1 MSQREQYYDLQPSFN
16 AGLISPDVANR
27 TDLEKYRYA
36 LLKGR
41 NVFVRPYG
49 SVYRRPGMRFMAQ
62 CKYPDKKA
70 ILVEFNFSTSISY
83 LLEFGHK
90 YIRVFKDNVYLGV
103 EVASPFEEKELRK
116 LRFTQSGDTLFIASG
131 VRNVQLLQRFNEM
144 DWRMKE
150 MDLTNPYFDILA
162 TSSGTAAQTP
172 EETKPIRVDMTFATA
187 GNYTFTPPISGE
199 YTITLAGGGGAGA
212 WYYYKK
218 GSYYKEYARGGR
230 GEKKVIT
237 LYLMEGTT
245 YNGKI
250 GQNGSP
256 QAYSGTSDGVTKGGN
271 GGSAT
276 FFTESVAGGPGGQA
290 SGGSDTYH
298 DGENLNFNYYH
309 NHTDGKDLS
318 PDGQPGGYYDSNGT
332 YHQAGTPYV
341 RVQINTE
348 RAGGST
354 VATEGIASSSK
365 TGTTHITSSTKNMFN
380 KNMVGGCIKLWHD
393 VGSETITLTSSGTNT
408 SNFILVGKTWKVI
421 THGKWGGAVS
431 IQYSKDGDLWRQ
443 YRRYTSRYADGN
455 GDFNASESGTV
466 DEYTYMRI
474 VTEVNAGT
482 VTVDLT
488 REPYT
493 HEGYAQI
500 TGFNSDTDVT
510 AKVIK
515 SFGMTEAT
523 KNYAFSVWSPQFGY
537 PRCVGFFQDRLVLAS
552 SKRYPYAVWMSR
564 TGDYYNFST
573 EKAAGTVT
581 DDSAIMLS
589 LVNRKEFEIKHIF
602 THSDLILFTDGN
614 EWIIQGNET
623 VTPTKCTPKSQSTRG
638 CEDVPPLGIG
648 GRVVYIQRRGK
659 TVRDF
664 AYTFDTDNYD
674 GTDLTILA
682 KHLTQDNP
690 IVGDCYQQDPN
701 SMCFFVTEN
710 GTLNCLTYIADQ
722 KVFAWS
728 QADTAG
734 KFEDV
739 ETVTSGSKDIVYA
752 VVKRNLGGKEVR
764 TIEYFTDLPETDA
777 ADDYI
782 MLDAAYQF
790 EVGDRTNEFSGF
802 ELYAGSKVD
811 VLGDGMYFKG
821 VPVSDDGTIRPL
833 PKNVS
838 HVTVGLP
845 YTSEIE
851 VPNIELPTS
860 NGTQQGRFKK
870 VDEVILNL
878 SHSQGGEIG
887 NSSRFTDPIP
897 YGGKA
902 LYSGQLKA
910 TMPNQTEGGYERLG
924 RVYIKHDKPYPFE
937 LSSIVRVVSFGG

>member
-16 AGLISPDVANR
+16 AGVISPDVANR

-103 EVASPFEEKELRK
+103 EVESPFEEKELRK

-172 EETKPIRVDMTFATA
+172 EDVKVIRVDVTFSSV
-187 GNYTFTPPISGE
+187 GPFTFTAPISGQ

-212 WYYYKK
+212 WYYYKQ

-230 GEKKVIT
+230 GEKKVVT

-256 QAYSGTSDGVTKGGN
+256 QAYSGTSDGVTEGGN

-276 FFTESVAGGPGGQA
+276 FFTESVAGGPGGTA
-290 SGGSDTYH
+290 RGGSDTYH
-298 DGENLNFNYYH
+298 DGEHLSFNYYH
-309 NHTDGKDLS
+309 DHTDGKDLS
-318 PDGQPGGYYDSNGT
+318 SDGQSGGYYNSNGT
-332 YHQAGTPYV
+332 YYQAGIPYV
-341 RVQINTE
+341 KVQINTE
-348 RAGGST
+348 RAGGIT

-365 TGTTHITSSTKNMFN
+365 TGTTHITSTTKNMFN

-408 SNFILVGKTWKVI
+408 SNFILVGKAWKVI

-431 IQYSKDGDLWRQ
+431 IQYSKDGALWRQ

-474 VTEVNAGT
+474 VTDVNAGT

-493 HEGYAQI
+493 HGGYAQI
-500 TGFNSDTDVT
+500 TKYNSDTDVT
-510 AKVIK
+510 GKVIK

-523 KNYAFSVWSPQFGY
+523 KAYAFSVWSPQFGY

-752 VVKRNLGGKEVR
+752 VVQRNLGGKEVR

-811 VLGDGMYFKG
+811 VLGDGMHFRD
-821 VPVSDDGTIRPL
+821 VPVSDDGTIGPL

-924 RVYIKHDKPYPFE
+924 RVYIKHDEPYPFE

>member
-1 MSQREQYYDLQPSFN
+1 MSQKEQYYDLQPSFN
-16 AGLISPDVANR
+16 AGVISPDVANR

-90 YIRVFKDNVYLGV
+90 YIRVFKDNVYFGV

-172 EETKPIRVDMTFATA
+172 EETKPVRVDMTFTTA

-212 WYYYKK
+212 FADTPQ
-218 GSYYKEYARGGR
+218 SFLASHRGGR
-230 GEKKVIT
+230 GEKKTVK
-237 LYLMEGTT
+237 LFLMEGTV
-245 YNGKI
+245 YNVIVEK
-250 GQNGSP
+250 NGSP
-256 QAYSGTSDGVTKGGN
+256 MKKIQKYRPVEAVGQAGGAAKFWTETARGGGGATATSYQWDNSNIN
-271 GGSAT
+271 GGK
-276 FFTESVAGGPGGQA
+276 
-290 SGGSDTYH
+290 
-298 DGENLNFNYYH
+298 DGDSFS
-309 NHTDGKDLS
+309 TDG
-318 PDGQPGGYYDSNGT
+318 PVGGYYDGEDGP
-332 YHQAGTPYV
+332 YHPAGTPYV
-341 RVQINTE
+341 KIQINTE
-348 RAGGST
+348 KGGGT
-354 VATEGIASSSK
+354 TIAVDGIKSSSL
-365 TGTTHITSSTKNMFN
+365 TGTTHITSSTKNTFTPT
-380 KNMVGGCIKLWHD
+380 MVGGCIKLWHN
-393 VGSETITLTSSGTNT
+393 VGGDTVTLTSTGSNT
-408 SNFILVGKTWKVI
+408 SNFTLVGKAWKVI

-431 IQYSKDGDLWRQ
+431 IQYSKDGALWRQ

-474 VTEVNAGT
+474 VTDVNAGT

-500 TGFNSDTDVT
+500 TKYNSDTDVT
-510 AKVIK
+510 GKVIK

-523 KNYAFSVWSPQFGY
+523 KDYAFSVWSPQFGY

-728 QADTAG
+728 QADTKG

-764 TIEYFTDLPETDA
+764 TIEYFTELPETDA

-790 EVGDRTNEFSGF
+790 EMGDRTNEFSGF

-811 VLGDGMYFKG
+811 VLGDGMHFRD
-821 VPVSDDGTIRPL
+821 VPVSDDGTIGPL

-924 RVYIKHDKPYPFE
+924 RVYIKHDEPYPFE

>member
-1 MSQREQYYDLQPSFN
+1 MSQKEQYYDLQPSFN
-16 AGLISPDVANR
+16 AGVISLDVANR

-131 VRNVQLLQRFNEM
+131 VRNVQLLQRFNER

-150 MDLTNPYFDILA
+150 MDLANPYFDILA

-172 EETKPIRVDMTFATA
+172 EETKPVRVDMTFATA
-187 GNYTFTPPISGE
+187 GSYTFTPPISGE

-212 WYYYKK
+212 WYYLKRDR
-218 GSYYKEYARGGR
+218 YYKEYARGGR

-237 LYLMEGTT
+237 LYLMEGTV

-256 QAYSGTSDGVTKGGN
+256 QAYSGTSTGVTKGGD

-290 SGGSDTYH
+290 RVEPTSSSYH
-298 DGENLNFNYYH
+298 HD
-309 NHTDGKDLS
+309 HTDGKDLS
-318 PDGQPGGYYDSNGT
+318 SDGQPGGYYDSNET

-341 RVQINTE
+341 RVQINTGH
-348 RAGGST
+348 AGGIT

-365 TGTTHITSSTKNMFN
+365 TGTTHITSTTKNMFN

-393 VGSETITLTSSGTNT
+393 VGSETITLTSVGSNT
-408 SNFILVGKTWKVI
+408 SNFTLVGKAWKVI

-431 IQYSKDGDLWRQ
+431 IQYSKDGALWRQ

-500 TGFNSDTDVT
+500 TKYNSDTDVT
-510 AKVIK
+510 GKVIK

-523 KNYAFSVWSPQFGY
+523 KDYAFSVWSPQFGY

-782 MLDAAYQF
+782 MLDGAYQF

-811 VLGDGMYFKG
+811 VLGDGMHFRD
-821 VPVSDDGTIRPL
+821 VPVSDDGTLGPL

-924 RVYIKHDKPYPFE
+924 RVYIKHDEPYPFE

>member
-1 MSQREQYYDLQPSFN
+1 
-16 AGLISPDVANR
+16 
-27 TDLEKYRYA
+27 
-36 LLKGR
+36 
-41 NVFVRPYG
+41 
-49 SVYRRPGMRFMAQ
+49 
-62 CKYPDKKA
+62 
-70 ILVEFNFSTSISY
+70 
-83 LLEFGHK
+83 
-90 YIRVFKDNVYLGV
+90 
-103 EVASPFEEKELRK
+103 
-116 LRFTQSGDTLFIASG
+116 
-131 VRNVQLLQRFNEM
+131 
-144 DWRMKE
+144 
-150 MDLTNPYFDILA
+150 
-162 TSSGTAAQTP
+162 
-172 EETKPIRVDMTFATA
+172 
-187 GNYTFTPPISGE
+187 
-199 YTITLAGGGGAGA
+199 
-212 WYYYKK
+212 
-218 GSYYKEYARGGR
+218 
-230 GEKKVIT
+230 
-237 LYLMEGTT
+237 
-245 YNGKI
+245 
-250 GQNGSP
+250 
-256 QAYSGTSDGVTKGGN
+256 
-271 GGSAT
+271 
-276 FFTESVAGGPGGQA
+276 
-290 SGGSDTYH
+290 
-298 DGENLNFNYYH
+298 
-309 NHTDGKDLS
+309 
-318 PDGQPGGYYDSNGT
+318 
-332 YHQAGTPYV
+332 
-341 RVQINTE
+341 
-348 RAGGST
+348 
-354 VATEGIASSSK
+354 
-365 TGTTHITSSTKNMFN
+365 
-380 KNMVGGCIKLWHD
+380 MVGGCIKLWHD

-408 SNFILVGKTWKVI
+408 SNFILVGKAWKVI

-431 IQYSKDGDLWRQ
+431 IQYSKDGALWRQ

-500 TGFNSDTDVT
+500 TKYNSDTDVT
-510 AKVIK
+510 GKVIK

-523 KNYAFSVWSPQFGY
+523 KDYAFSVWSPQFGY

-728 QADTAG
+728 KADTAG

-782 MLDAAYQF
+782 MLDGAYQF

-811 VLGDGMYFKG
+811 VIGDGMHFRD
-821 VPVSDDGTIRPL
+821 VPVSNDGTLGPL

-897 YGGKA
+897 YGGKT

-924 RVYIKHDKPYPFE
+924 RVYIKHDEPYPFE

>member
-1 MSQREQYYDLQPSFN
+1 MSQKEQYYDLQPSFN
-16 AGLISPDVANR
+16 AGVISPDVANR

-172 EETKPIRVDMTFATA
+172 EETKPVRVDMTFTTA

-212 WYYYKK
+212 WYYLKK
-218 GSYYKEYARGGR
+218 GSFYKEYARGGR

-256 QAYSGTSDGVTKGGN
+256 QAYSGTSNGVTKGDN

-290 SGGSDTYH
+290 SGGSSTYN
-298 DGENLNFNYYH
+298 DGDGISFNYYH
-309 NHTDGKDLS
+309 HHTDGKDLS
-318 PDGQPGGYYDSNGT
+318 SDGQTGGYYDSNGT
-332 YHQAGTPYV
+332 YHQAETPYV

-348 RAGGST
+348 RAGGIT

-365 TGTTHITSSTKNMFN
+365 TGTTHITSSTKNTFTPT
-380 KNMVGGCIKLWHD
+380 MVGGCIKLWHN
-393 VGSETITLTSSGTNT
+393 VGGDTVTLTSTGSNT
-408 SNFILVGKTWKVI
+408 SNFTLVGKAWKVI

-431 IQYSKDGDLWRQ
+431 IQYSKDGALWRQ

-474 VTEVNAGT
+474 VTDVNAGT

-500 TGFNSDTDVT
+500 TKFNSDTDVT
-510 AKVIK
+510 GKVIK

-523 KNYAFSVWSPQFGY
+523 KDYAFSVWSPQFGY
-537 PRCVGFFQDRLVLAS
+537 PRCIGFFQDRLVLAS

-728 QADTAG
+728 QADTKG

-739 ETVTSGSKDIVYA
+739 ETVTSGSKDIVYT

-764 TIEYFTDLPETDA
+764 TIEYFTDLPETDD
-777 ADDYI
+777 ADEYI
-782 MLDAAYQF
+782 MLDAAYRF
-790 EVGDRTNEFSGF
+790 EVGARTNEFSGF

-811 VLGDGMYFKG
+811 VLGDGMHFRD
-821 VPVSDDGTIRPL
+821 VPVSDDGTIGPL

-924 RVYIKHDKPYPFE
+924 RVYIKHDEPYPFE